1 MWQADAVFYATG
13 GEANIRKSICGLL
26 TALGHYYVLEHE
38 TGAGRADI
46 FLPRSRTIIETKDQ
60 GGAVWHQSHGRS
72 ESPLDQLS
80 RYVRAIMRHEQNP
93 KRYLAGHVKW
103 TGMATDGQVW
113 HHWSFENR
121 PFALPQVERL
131 SFKPLNG
138 PELANWLSSV
148 LAA

>member
-1 MWQADAVFYATG
+1 MWEAAAVLNATG
-13 GEANIRKSICGLL
+13 GEANIRKSICRLL
-26 TALGHYYVLEHE
+26 TALGHHYVPEHE

-60 GGAVWHQSHGRS
+60 GGAVLDQSHGRT

-80 RYVRAIMRHEQNP
+80 RYVKAKMRDERNS
-93 KRYLAGHVKW
+93 KRHLAGHVKW
-103 TGMATDGQVW
+103 TGMVTDGQVW

-131 SFKPLNG
+131 SFKPRNG
-138 PELANWLSSV
+138 SELANWLSGV